1 MHTAIALRKGGRP
14 CTDVML
20 ACGAQQQ
27 APSPRARASVAEAGE
42 NPDARGPDLTEPR
55 ALGSHTPA
63 TVLPR
68 PPVLAEGMN

>member
-1 MHTAIALRKGGRP
+1 MHTAIVLRKGGQAAHSLSL
-14 CTDVML
+14 CWL
-20 ACGAQQQ
+20 AAQPQ

-68 PPVLAEGMN
+68 HPIRQRA